1 MVAVV
6 SVFVDAF
13 NELFFKR
20 NKSIKFGIIAKFD
33 GSVNEPGIGGGG
45 GKGAA
50 PITSKF
56 TDEELFV

>member
-1 MVAVV
+1 VVAVV